1 MPHHQLMPCHHSV
14 YVNSVVNSNMDST
27 VHVNSDIF
35 SFYAP
40 PKVFD
45 CPEFKSDVRF
55 AVRSLVHCEMTMMPL
70 KYIKYLIKIK
80 HT

>member
-1 MPHHQLMPCHHSV
+1 MPRHRSV

-27 VHVNSDIF
+27 VHVNNAIF
-35 SFYAP
+35 PFIHTP
-40 PKVFD
+40 FKDFD
-45 CPEFKSDVRF
+45 CREFKSYVHF
-55 AVRSLVHCEMTMMPL
+55 AVGSLVHCEMTIIPL